1 MPGVRKGSSIQTF
14 PARWRTR
21 ATPVVKE
28 QPRCRGKTT
37 RLGSKSPEE
46 PGLLPVA
53 FGAGL
58 IAAGT
63 RAALA
68 GRVRLHHSALGHAVL
83 VKSSHAVSQ
92 GRGDGRLGGL
102 GQVDR
107 GRSASI
113 GGDAW
118 QVLNWPSALV
128 VPRRSMQTQ
137 IRRRSPA
144 GMRSWQHIFASG
156 VRQALPYLGIGLCA
170 SLTAWMSVMLFYWFC
185 RKFIDAGNPY

>member
-1 MPGVRKGSSIQTF
+1 MIPFMRSPPLRHFQCQACVRVPRSR
-14 PARWRTR
+14 PARWRIR
-21 ATPVVKE
+21 ATPVIKK

-46 PGLLPVA
+46 PGLLPAA

-58 IAAGT
+58 IAAGNQSPPGRT
-63 RAALA
+63 RQASSFRPWSCRNCKILTCRFSRS
-68 GRVRLHHSALGHAVL
+68 GRRPGWGAW
-83 VKSSHAVSQ
+83 
-92 GRGDGRLGGL
+92 

-128 VPRRSMQTQ
+128 VPRRPMQTQ
-137 IRRRSPA
+137 IRRRSPV
-144 GMRSWQHIFASG
+144 GMRSWQYIFASG
-156 VRQALPYLGIGLCA
+156 MRHALSYLGIGLCA
-170 SLTAWMSVMLFYWFC
+170 SLTAWMSMMLFY
-185 RKFIDAGNPY
+185 